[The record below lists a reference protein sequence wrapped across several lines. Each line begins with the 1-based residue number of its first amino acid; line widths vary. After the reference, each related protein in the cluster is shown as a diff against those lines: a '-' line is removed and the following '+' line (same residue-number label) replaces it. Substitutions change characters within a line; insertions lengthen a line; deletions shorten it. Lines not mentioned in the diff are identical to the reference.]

1 MGGGSSSPPP
11 LLLFHWENIQL
22 FHCKNLTEVGLQRE
36 GQLSHESSSKTQGK
50 TASFLF
56 PSLSTKPAYHNG
68 LKNPSQTSRHRFL
81 QPKPNSRHQRVEHSE
96 SPSPQCLEEYGC
108 FEHCS
113 PKSLHTFE
121 KLLDLPLQTK
131 LKNVSRK
138 PYRGYAG
145 ELPMMPLYESMGIDG
160 ANVYEQVQSLANTF
174 KTIQSFTE
182 KVSELDQIIRRMIL
196 ESLGLEEYLDEH
208 LNSTDY
214 LLRVMK
220 YKAPQT
226 NETKL
231 GLPAHTDKNIVTILY
246 QNQVDGLEVQ
256 TKDGK
261 WINVKPSSDSFIAL
275 IGESL
280 HAWTNGRLH
289 SPIHKVMMNGN
300 EARYSIG
307 LYSAPKEGYII
318 KAPNEVVDEEHP
330 LLFKPYEHAQF
341 IAFCNSEAGQR
352 GPLSLKTFCETPLKL
367 PITDYSKQALTPGS
381 KEWETVRT
389 QVHNAPEEYGC
400 FEALFYKVPPH
411 IRNKTIQ
418 SFSEQLTNYLLR
430 MIKYK
435 GSQTETKLRLPAHTN
450 KNIVTI
456 LHQNQVDGLE
466 VQTKDGK
473 WIYVNPSSD
482 SFITMIDL
490 LYAWTNG
497 RLHSPYHRVMM
508 SGNEA
513 RYSTGL
519 FSILKEGYI
528 IKASDEVVDEEHQGR
543 TQKYELVG
551 S

>member
-1 MGGGSSSPPP
+1 MG
-11 LLLFHWENIQL
+11 
-22 FHCKNLTEVGLQRE
+22 
-36 GQLSHESSSKTQGK
+36 SKTPLRLPVIDFSNQ
-50 TASFLF
+50 
-56 PSLSTKPAYHNG
+56 SLTPGTREWNTVRAQVHNA
-68 LKNPSQTSRHRFL
+68 
-81 QPKPNSRHQRVEHSE
+81 
-96 SPSPQCLEEYGC
+96 LEEYGC
-108 FEHCS
+108 FEALFTKVPSHIR
-113 PKSLHTFE
+113 KSIFQSIE
-121 KLLDLPLQTK
+121 ELLDLPLQTK

-160 ANVYEQVQSLANTF
+160 ANVYEQVQSLANTLWPQGNPSF
-174 KTIQSFTE
+174 CKTIQSFTE

-352 GPLSLKTFCETPLKL
+352 GPFSLKTYCGVQ
-367 PITDYSKQALTPGS
+367 DLT
-381 KEWETVRT
+381 
-389 QVHNAPEEYGC
+389 
-400 FEALFYKVPPH
+400 L
-411 IRNKTIQ
+411 
-418 SFSEQLTNYLLR
+418 
-430 MIKYK
+430 
-435 GSQTETKLRLPAHTN
+435 
-450 KNIVTI
+450 
-456 LHQNQVDGLE
+456 
-466 VQTKDGK
+466 
-473 WIYVNPSSD
+473 
-482 SFITMIDL
+482 
-490 LYAWTNG
+490 
-497 RLHSPYHRVMM
+497 
-508 SGNEA
+508 
-513 RYSTGL
+513 ST
-519 FSILKEGYI
+519 
-528 IKASDEVVDEEHQGR
+528 
-543 TQKYELVG
+543 
-551 S
+551 